1 MKDWLAR
8 MDRVKFGMLTAARSK
23 PFAEATLAPTPTWRR
38 VELTR
43 QHVLE
48 PPALMLQTS
57 TPVVTRKVS
66 ALNTPAQQG
75 CSKVLMPELVPQPVA
90 LMMSVAGFLRS
101 ALVTV
106 SVPLVR

>member
-23 PFAEATLAPTPTWRR
+23 PFAEATLAPTPMWRR

-48 PPALMLQTS
+48 TRALMLQTS
-57 TPVVTRKVS
+57 TPAVTRKVS
-66 ALNTPAQQG
+66 ARITPAQQG
-75 CSKVLMPELVPQPVA
+75 RSKKPMPELVK
-90 LMMSVAGFLRS
+90 
-101 ALVTV
+101 
-106 SVPLVR
+106 